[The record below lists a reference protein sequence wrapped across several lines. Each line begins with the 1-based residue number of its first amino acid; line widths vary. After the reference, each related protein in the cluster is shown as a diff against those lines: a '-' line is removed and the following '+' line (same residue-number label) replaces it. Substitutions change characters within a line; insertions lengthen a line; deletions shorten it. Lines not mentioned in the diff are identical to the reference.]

1 VETAKPLRTAFLAL
15 LAGAICIGFAPV
27 LVRLSEVGPSA
38 TAFFRLLFSLPFL
51 WLWMSTDRGA
61 ELNVERPSARRNFL
75 LLVVAG
81 LFFTADLALWHW
93 SLQYTT
99 VANSTLLSNLAP
111 LFVTWGARVFLEEK
125 ITRTFVVGMFV
136 AMAGAALLVSGRI
149 QFRPH
154 QLLGDGL
161 ALFTAVFYAGYLL
174 TVKQL
179 RRHLRT
185 PQIMAW
191 SGIVS
196 CLSLLLVAVL
206 SNETLVPATLNGWLV
221 VVALALISHLGG
233 QTAIAYA
240 LGHLPASFSAVTLL
254 VQPLL
259 AALLAWVLLKESLN
273 LWQWMGG
280 IIILTGIFLAGRGPG
295 KMGRN
300 GTQGATK
307 VKDRV
312 RQIDTN

>member
-1 VETAKPLRTAFLAL
+1 VERTKPVRAAFLAL

-51 WLWMSTDRGA
+51 WLWMSMDRSA
-61 ELNVERPSARRNFL
+61 ETTAGRPSTRKDFVL
-75 LLVVAG
+75 LAVAG

-111 LFVTWGARVFLEEK
+111 LFVTWGARFFLGEK
-125 ITRTFVVGMFV
+125 ITGAFMAGMLV
-136 AMAGAALLVSGRI
+136 AIAGAALLVSGRI

-161 ALFTAVFYAGYLL
+161 AVFTALFYAGYLL

-179 RRHLRT
+179 RRRLRS

-196 CLSLLLVAVL
+196 CLSLLIVAVL
-206 SNETLVPATLNGWLV
+206 SNETLLPATAKGWLV

-280 IIILTGIFLAGRGPG
+280 IIILMGIFLAGRGPRKVG
-295 KMGRN
+295 QN
-300 GTQGATK
+300 GTQDATDGK
-307 VKDRV
+307 IK
-312 RQIDTN
+312 